1 MNMTEFN
8 NLSFADM
15 NKMDFDSLK
24 KLVSQKATSANKR
37 LDRLSQ
43 KKGVSKSAVSEVKS
57 SGGRFGVAGKD
68 KTQLIGEVKR
78 IQAFNRAKSGTVA
91 GARKEAKEAI
101 QAVKDAGVK
110 IAGAVKK
117 AKKKQKSLKDIHSDI
132 TKKAKKIEE
141 TKGKEVAA
149 KYRKRARAQEEA
161 IRQKRKKQR
170 EQQKAERKTKPQKS
184 MTENTTLPE
193 WEPDFE
199 DEPPFDA
206 DVTPE
211 PEEPEPITLDDIIK
225 DYDDM
230 KEKDKEEI
238 NKADSNAEKSS
249 ENSQET
255 YYEQKKKQE
264 QQEFMPQPDLG
275 GEWSIAFI

>member
-15 NKMDFDSLK
+15 DKMDFDSLK

-43 KKGVSKSAVSEVKS
+43 KSGVSKSAIREVKS
-57 SGGRFGVAGKD
+57 SGGRFGVAEKD
-68 KTQLIGEVKR
+68 KIQLIGEAKR
-78 IQAFNRAKSGTVA
+78 IQTFNRAKSGTVA

-101 QAVKDAGVK
+101 EAAKDAGVK
-110 IAGAVKK
+110 VAGAVKK
-117 AKKKQKSLKDIHSDI
+117 TKKKQKSLKDIHSDI

-141 TKGKEVAA
+141 TKGKEVAV

-170 EQQKAERKTKPQKS
+170 EQQKAERKTKSQKS
-184 MTENTTLPE
+184 MTENTKLPE
-193 WEPDFE
+193 QEPDF
-199 DEPPFDA
+199 D

-211 PEEPEPITLDDIIK
+211 PEEPEPITPDDIIK

-249 ENSQET
+249 ENSQEA
-255 YYEQKKKQE
+255 YYEQKQKQE

-275 GEWSIAFI
+275 GEWSNAFI